1 VQYVGNRVRN
11 GRKLRNLNQGII
23 TPGNVVVF
31 PYAQYGFGSAYLEQI
46 ESNGK
51 ADYNALQVQL
61 RKRLSA
67 GFTFTSS
74 FTYSSA
80 KGNFLDH
87 LSAGGG
93 ATGNN
98 PLNAYDIDAD
108 YGPLPFDT
116 PKRFVTSFIYEL
128 PAGAGR
134 AFNPG
139 GVVGAIVS
147 DWNVNGIVTL
157 SDGRPFSVGATDQA
171 NTGGGRTVRANC
183 VGDPVPDGFDQTID
197 HWMDIN
203 AFAALDPFT
212 YGNCGYN
219 SVRGPGFKSTNLSLF
234 RSFPFGTSNRVE
246 FRLETFNLFNN
257 VNFGFPAASVAS
269 PAAFGRITSTIGTPR
284 EMQLAV
290 KFYF

>member
-1 VQYVGNRVRN
+1 V
-11 GRKLRNLNQGII
+11 
-23 TPGNVVVF
+23 
-31 PYAQYGFGSAYLEQI
+31 
-46 ESNGK
+46 
-51 ADYNALQVQL
+51 
-61 RKRLSA
+61 
-67 GFTFTSS
+67 
-74 FTYSSA
+74 
-80 KGNFLDH
+80 
-87 LSAGGG
+87 
-93 ATGNN
+93 
-98 PLNAYDIDAD
+98 PLNAYDIAAD

-134 AFNPG
+134 AYNPG

-234 RSFPFGTSNRVE
+234 RSFPFGSNRIE

-257 VNFGFPAASVAS
+257 VNFGFPAASIAS
-269 PAAFGRITSTIGTPR
+269 PASFGRITSTIGTPR